1 MGSTDVI
8 DLSSD
13 EEEQTRPNDI
23 HADFQDFK
31 FLVPLASIR
40 GDLENRPGIYS
51 RNGTGSALL
60 VKKEVEEPSTSSSLF
75 GQAGS
80 TSQNLSQTRPIC
92 RQFWKSGD
100 YEVKKSADAGSQS
113 MFSFFCFI
121 ASFNSFRQPYP
132 HILVIQ
138 INNYGGERKILGFS

>member
-13 EEEQTRPNDI
+13 EEEQPRPSNKQT
-23 HADFQDFK
+23 DFQDFK

-40 GDLENRPGIYS
+40 GDLENPRGIVD
-51 RNGTGSALL
+51 RNGTGGALS
-60 VKKEVEEPSTSSSLF
+60 VKKEVEELSTSSNGGSSLL

-80 TSQNLSQTRPIC
+80 TSTKNLNQMRPIC

-100 YEVKKSADAGSQS
+100 YEVNKSAAAASHS
-113 MFSFFCFI
+113 MLSFCFI
-121 ASFNSFRQPYP
+121 A
-132 HILVIQ
+132 
-138 INNYGGERKILGFS
+138 